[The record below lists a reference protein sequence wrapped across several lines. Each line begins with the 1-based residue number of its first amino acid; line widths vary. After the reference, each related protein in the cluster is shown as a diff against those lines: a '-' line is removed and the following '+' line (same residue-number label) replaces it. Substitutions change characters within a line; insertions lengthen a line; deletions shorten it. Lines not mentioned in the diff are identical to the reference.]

1 MENRQEISAELKEIS
16 PLLAEMAPVNP
27 YALPAGYFIE
37 LPSAIIEKIRIEA
50 VLQGASGHAYQ
61 APEGYFE
68 GLAGN
73 ILAKIQQQPGAASEV
88 RAELEAVAP
97 FLNTLGKQTLYTVPQ
112 GYFEQADFATTA
124 RNKQK
129 EGGIFN
135 LKMAGRWMQ
144 YAAAALVAGVLVT
157 GAFLY
162 SDKNEYAEYEK
173 YTHLDIPAE
182 LNKVSEEDLGKY
194 LDNHE
199 HFVTA
204 PEITAP
210 AAQEV
215 ADENEPIQAL
225 SDEELGQYLKQNA
238 EPAARGLA
246 ETNN

>member
-1 MENRQEISAELKEIS
+1 MENRQEISVELKEIS
-16 PLLAEMAPVNP
+16 PYLAKMAPINP
-27 YALPAGYFIE
+27 YALPMGYFTE
-37 LPSAIIEKIRIEA
+37 LPSAIMEKIRIEV
-50 VLQGASGHAYQ
+50 VLQGGSGQAYQ

-68 GLAGN
+68 GLSEN
-73 ILAKIQQQPGAASEV
+73 ILAKIQQQPGASSEV

-97 FLNTLGKQTLYTVPQ
+97 FLNTLGKQPLYTVPP

-129 EGGIFN
+129 EGGIFK

-162 SDKNEYAEYEK
+162 SDKNDYAEYEK
-173 YTHLDIPAE
+173 FNRLDIPAE

-210 AAQEV
+210 AAQEL
-215 ADENEPIQAL
+215 ADENEPIKAL

-246 ETNN
+246 EPNN

>member
-16 PLLAEMAPVNP
+16 PFLAKMAPVNP
-27 YALPAGYFIE
+27 YALPAGYFAE
-37 LPSAIIEKIRIEA
+37 LPSAIKEKIRIE
-50 VLQGASGHAYQ
+50 VGLQGGSGQAYQ

-73 ILAKIQQQPGAASEV
+73 ILAKIQQQPVLASEV
-88 RAELEAVAP
+88 RTELEAVAP
-97 FLNTLGKQTLYTVPQ
+97 FLNTLDKQHLYAVPP

-135 LKMAGRWMQ
+135 LKMARRWMQ

-157 GAFLY
+157 GAFLF
-162 SDKNEYAEYEK
+162 SDKNDYAEYEK
-173 YTHLDIPAE
+173 YNRLDIPAE

-204 PEITAP
+204 PEITVP
-210 AAQEV
+210 PTQEL
-215 ADENEPIQAL
+215 ADENEPIQTL
-225 SDEELGQYLKQNA
+225 SDEELDQYLKENA
-238 EPAARGLA
+238 EPAARGLTQ
-246 ETNN
+246 TNI